1 MADSSE
7 ELQQRLERVLLGG
20 RRKYTRLEVAEKAG
34 VPDDRSRRLW
44 RALGFATVRDDEVV
58 FTDADVEA
66 MRTADQLVQSGLID
80 PSIEVSVTR
89 ALGQHLSRLAEWQ
102 VDMLWELIREQPD
115 LGRNE
120 RQVTRLVD
128 RLLPELEQVQNF
140 VWRRHLAAYAGRA
153 LAAPDEHLETRT
165 EVVGFVDM
173 VGYTRLTRQ
182 IDEEE
187 LSRVLDAFET
197 LATEVIAEHHG
208 RVVKMIGDEAMFVA
222 DSVTDAARIGL
233 ALAEAY
239 ADDDLLS
246 DVRVALAVGPV
257 LVQDGDYY
265 GPVVNLAS
273 RVVDIAQPGSV
284 LVSDDFHDA
293 LAHGAVRPDDVVPTH
308 VAETAEAAEQA
319 GPPEPPEPAEHIEP
333 AKHTRPAEHTKPA
346 GSTEPAKPRAL
357 AGSTGPAE
365 PEFAFKAVRPRNVK
379 GLGRVQLW
387 VLYRAGG
394 EAPTLE
400 RRLGRRWE
408 RLSEV
413 LQDLD
418 DLRERGERLIT
429 VTRTGIREPSGFGER
444 LRSVARGAEGRDLEG
459 TERE

>member
-1 MADSSE
+1 MTDPSE

-34 VPDDRSRRLW
+34 VPDERSRRLW

-102 VDMLWELIREQPD
+102 VDMLWELIREQPE

-128 RLLPELEQVQNF
+128 RLLPELERVQNF

-153 LAAPDEHLETRT
+153 FAAAGDNVEART

-182 IDEEE
+182 IDEDE

-208 RVVKMIGDEAMFVA
+208 RVVKMIGDEVLFVA
-222 DSVTDAARIGL
+222 DSAADAAEIALTLTERTSADESLPAVRAGMASGRI
-233 ALAEAY
+233 
-239 ADDDLLS
+239 LS
-246 DVRVALAVGPV
+246 RFGDV
-257 LVQDGDYY
+257 Y
-265 GPVVNLAS
+265 GSVVNLAARLTS
-273 RVVDIAQPGSV
+273 VARPGTILVDKE
-284 LVSDDFHDA
+284 
-293 LAHGAVRPDDVVPTH
+293 LATELKDEKEYELRPRRPVTVR
-308 VAETAEAAEQA
+308 
-319 GPPEPPEPAEHIEP
+319 GYNRL
-333 AKHTRPAEHTKPA
+333 RPAA
-346 GSTEPAKPRAL
+346 LRRA
-357 AGSTGPAE
+357 
-365 PEFAFKAVRPRNVK
+365 R
-379 GLGRVQLW
+379 
-387 VLYRAGG
+387 
-394 EAPTLE
+394 EAPTGRFASSQQLAAE
-400 RRLGRRWE
+400 MLGLTDPTAKPVE
-408 RLSEV
+408 EPEIAPEDEV
-413 LQDLD
+413 
-418 DLRERGERLIT
+418 
-429 VTRTGIREPSGFGER
+429 
-444 LRSVARGAEGRDLEG
+444 
-459 TERE
+459 TERPRRRRRRRIL

>member
-1 MADSSE
+1 MTDPSE

-102 VDMLWELIREQPD
+102 VDMLWELIREQPE
-115 LGRNE
+115 LGRSE

-128 RLLPELEQVQNF
+128 RLLPELERVQNF

-153 LAAPDEHLETRT
+153 FAAPDEHLETRT

-182 IDEEE
+182 IGEDE

-208 RVVKMIGDEAMFVA
+208 RVVKMIGDEVLFVA
-222 DSVTDAARIGL
+222 DAPVDAAEIALTLTERTSADETLPAVRAGMASGRI
-233 ALAEAY
+233 
-239 ADDDLLS
+239 LS
-246 DVRVALAVGPV
+246 RFGDV
-257 LVQDGDYY
+257 Y
-265 GPVVNLAS
+265 GSVVNLAARLTS
-273 RVVDIAQPGSV
+273 VARPGTILVDRE
-284 LVSDDFHDA
+284 L
-293 LAHGAVRPDDVVPTH
+293 
-308 VAETAEAAEQA
+308 AAEL
-319 GPPEPPEPAEHIEP
+319 AEEKAYELRARRP
-333 AKHTRPAEHTKPA
+333 VTVRGYNRLRPAA
-346 GSTEPAKPRAL
+346 LRRA
-357 AGSTGPAE
+357 S
-365 PEFAFKAVRPRNVK
+365 
-379 GLGRVQLW
+379 
-387 VLYRAGG
+387 
-394 EAPTLE
+394 EAPTGMFASSQQLAAE
-400 RRLGRRWE
+400 MLGLADPSAREAAPEQPGTPPEDEVTATPRPRRRR
-408 RLSEV
+408 RRIL
-413 LQDLD
+413 
-418 DLRERGERLIT
+418 
-429 VTRTGIREPSGFGER
+429 
-444 LRSVARGAEGRDLEG
+444 
-459 TERE
+459 